1 MKLIAGVDI
10 GNSTTEVCIAEVLE
24 EKRIHFLSSALVP
37 TTGTKGTTE
46 NVTGIVNA
54 LEEALKKI
62 GESKKNLQEIR
73 INEATPVIGDTAMET
88 ITETIITDST
98 MIGHNPSTP
107 GGVGLGIGITIDI
120 NELLKKGDKEDYVVV
135 IPEAMNFEE
144 ASNTIN
150 EAFRRNIEV
159 KAAIVQLDEGVLIN
173 NRLVKKI
180 PIVDEVKY
188 IDKVPRN
195 VVAAVEVADIGQTI
209 KTLSNPYGIATIFNL
224 QAEETKQVVPA
235 AKSLIGSRSA
245 VVIRTPMGEVKEKVI
260 PAGTLYIL
268 NKKNKVEINID
279 AGAEEIMKLVSNM
292 ESIEDVEGEAATN
305 IGGMINNVKNTL
317 SNLTDKPLSEI
328 KIKDI
333 LAIDTTIPVKVQG
346 GLAGETYMEKAVS
359 IAAMVK
365 TDKLPMLRIADAIEK
380 TLGIKVKIAGVE
392 AVMAVLGALTTR
404 GTKLPIAILDLGGGS
419 TDAAI
424 LDNKGNVRSIHL
436 AGAGE
441 LATLLINSELGLEDR
456 FISEQIKKN
465 PVAKVESLFHIRM
478 ENGEIKFFEK
488 ALNPKFYGR
497 VVVLSKDEML
507 PIYKDVTLEKIVQ
520 VRQNIKQKVFVQNA
534 LRALKHIAP
543 MNNLRNIPNVVL
555 VGGSALD
562 FEIPELILKELSLYK
577 IVAGRANIRAS
588 EGPRNAVATGLIL
601 SYLG

>member
-24 EKRIHFLSSALVP
+24 EKKIHFLSSALVP

-54 LEEALKKI
+54 LEEALNKI
-62 GESKKNLQEIR
+62 GESIKNLQEIR

-88 ITETIITDST
+88 ITETVITDST

-107 GGVGLGIGITIDI
+107 GGVGLGIGITVDI
-120 NELLKKGDKEDYVVV
+120 EELIKSSDTEDYVVV
-135 IPEAMNFEE
+135 IPETINFEK
-144 ASNTIN
+144 ASNMIN
-150 EAFRRNIEV
+150 EAFRKNIEV

-173 NRLVKKI
+173 NRLIKKI
-180 PIVDEVKY
+180 PIVDEVKF
-188 IDKVPRN
+188 IEKVPRH
-195 VVAAVEVADIGQTI
+195 VVAAVEVADMGQTI
-209 KTLSNPYGIATIFNL
+209 KTLSNPYGIATIFKL
-224 QAEETKQVVPA
+224 EAEETRQVVPA

-245 VVIRTPMGEVKEKVI
+245 VVIRTPEGEVKEKII
-260 PAGTLYIL
+260 PAGNLYIHS
-268 NKKNKVEINID
+268 NKGKVEIGID
-279 AGAEEIMKLVSNM
+279 AGADEIMKLVSNI
-292 ESIEDVEGEAATN
+292 EEIEDIEGEAATN

-333 LAIDTTIPVKVQG
+333 LAIDTTIPVKVNG

-365 TDKLPMLRIADAIEK
+365 TDKLPMLKIAEVIEK
-380 TLGIKVKIAGVE
+380 NLGVEVKIAGVE
-392 AVMAVLGALTTR
+392 AVMASLGALTTR

-424 LDNKGNVRSIHL
+424 LDDKGKVCSIHL

-441 LATLLINSELGLEDR
+441 LVTLLINSELGLEDR
-456 FISEQIKKN
+456 FISEQIKRN

-478 ENGEIKFFEK
+478 ENGEIKFFDEP
-488 ALNPKFYGR
+488 LNPKFYGR
-497 VVVLSKDEML
+497 VVVLSKGEML

-520 VRQNIKQKVFVQNA
+520 VRQSVKQRVFVQNA

-577 IVAGRANIRAS
+577 VVAGRADIRSS
-588 EGPRNAVATGLIL
+588 EGPRNAVATGLVL